1 MSLFLVFL
9 AIAVAGA
16 AVVLSLGRFS
26 GGRAAVDGETQD
38 HALVEPVASLPPVL
52 LPAPAT
58 AKDLNKLRFSTSLRG
73 YRMDQVDEVLVL
85 LASELE
91 QRDERIMELEQY
103 ARGRDSEEDGSVH
116 GSGG

>member
-1 MSLFLVFL
+1 MFLVFL

-26 GGRAAVDGETQD
+26 GGRAVVDGENQD

-52 LPAPAT
+52 LPVPVE
-58 AKDLNKLRFSTSLRG
+58 AKDLSHIRFSTALRG

-91 QRDERIMELEQY
+91 RRDQRIMELEQC
-103 ARGRDSEEDGSVH
+103 ARIDGPEKDGSDH

>member
-9 AIAVAGA
+9 AIAVAGV

-26 GGRAAVDGETQD
+26 GDSTVVDGENHG

-52 LPAPAT
+52 LPVPAE
-58 AKDLNKLRFSTSLRG
+58 AMDLSHLTFSTALRG

-91 QRDERIMELEQY
+91 RRDQRIAELEQDVR
-103 ARGRDSEEDGSVH
+103 ANRPATGGLVH
-116 GSGG
+116 GSGR